1 MSLSEMTSA
10 RVATVPRPA
19 SVVARPALGRA
30 GTFAALLLLL
40 LGLVALQLTV
50 GVVWIP
56 LDQVFAALT
65 GGEVDRVNFVR
76 IVSDYRLPRTCTALA
91 AGAALGV
98 CGLLLQTLFRNP
110 LADPWFLGLVQG
122 SRLGVAVL
130 VVLSGWA
137 GTGSVLAGLGLLNA
151 TGLVIAAAAGA
162 GALALVLASIAPRI
176 NPVTLLL
183 SGVLIGQACMGA
195 ISLVL
200 HFTDEAQVRLFDSWD
215 DGAFTQVLGTRLTTL
230 AALAGISAVA
240 AFGRAK
246 ALNALLLGDNYAR
259 SLGVSV
265 GRVRAQALGLAAL
278 LSGAVTAF
286 CGPVLFLALLAPH
299 AARAAFRTGD
309 HRLLVPAVAL
319 TGAALASL
327 ADLLTHLP
335 WSRHVLHLNAVNGL
349 IGAPFVLWLLL
360 ARRSRRVMDA

>member
-1 MSLSEMTSA
+1 ML
-10 RVATVPRPA
+10 RPTV
-19 SVVARPALGRA
+19 GRA
-30 GTFAALLLLL
+30 GTFALLLMALLAV
-40 LGLVALQLTV
+40 VALQLTV

-56 LDQVFAALT
+56 LDQVLAALT
-65 GGEVDRVNFVR
+65 GGDVDRVTFAR
-76 IVSDYRLPRTCTALA
+76 IVADYRLPRTCTALA

-130 VVLSGWA
+130 VVISGWA
-137 GTGSVLAGLGLLNA
+137 GSEGVLAGLGLLNA
-151 TGLVIAAAAGA
+151 TGLVLAAAAGA
-162 GALALVLASIAPRI
+162 GLLALVLAAIAPRI
-176 NPVTLLL
+176 HPVTLLL
-183 SGVLIGQACMGA
+183 AGVLIGQACMGA

-200 HFTDEAQVRLFDSWD
+200 HFTDESQARLFESWD
-215 DGAFTQVLGTRLTTL
+215 DGAFTQVMGTRLLTL
-230 AALAGISAVA
+230 AALAALGSAIAV
-240 AFGRAK
+240 GRGK

-265 GRVRAQALGLAAL
+265 GPIRAQALGIAAM

-309 HRLLVPAVAL
+309 HRLLVPAAAL
-319 TGAALASL
+319 TGALLASV
-327 ADLLTHLP
+327 ADLVTHLP

-360 ARRSRRVMDA
+360 GRRSRVSMDL